1 MTWHRLFAQP
11 ASWRPLVEGV
21 AISFVFA
28 WIASQLARAMVRG
41 VLTSLLHDG
50 VAPASHAVRALLR
63 LFGYAIFAIVFALLL
78 VPSLEFVG
86 LQPRA
91 GVHLRTLAAW
101 AFDSGLRVLL
111 ICAVAYAI
119 IRMVGISVARF
130 EHEISIGTGLDAL
143 ERAKRAKT
151 LGAVLTSATTVLVLV
166 TAVLMILREFRID
179 ISPAVTGAGIV
190 GVALGFGAQSL
201 VKDIIGGF
209 FLILE
214 NQVRVGD
221 VASINGTGGLVE
233 AINLRTIVLRDEQG
247 TVHVFPNGSINTL
260 ANLTKDFSYYV
271 INLPIAYG
279 EDPEMVTALLTSIA
293 DGLREEDRFKPFVLG
308 PLEIIGVDD
317 FTENAYRLKVRIK
330 TAPLRQWLV
339 GRELRKRIIR
349 ELTARGIQFWS
360 TQKTIVMPAG
370 AGGQP
375 PAAGSQLHKEAGP
388 P

>member
-1 MTWHRLFAQP
+1 MTLHRLFAQP
-11 ASWRPLVEGV
+11 ASWRPLIGGV

-28 WIASQLARAMVRG
+28 WAAAQIARAMVRG
-41 VLTSLLHDG
+41 VLASLLHEG
-50 VAPASHAVRALLR
+50 LSASTPAVRTLLR

-78 VPSLEFVG
+78 VPAFELVG

-91 GVHLRTLAAW
+91 GVHLRTLASW

-130 EHEISIGTGLDAL
+130 EHEISTATGLDAL
-143 ERAKRAKT
+143 ERAKRART

-166 TAVLMILREFRID
+166 TAVLMILREFKID
-179 ISPAVTGAGIV
+179 ISPAVTGAGII

-221 VASINGTGGLVE
+221 VAAINDTGGLVE
-233 AINLRTIVLRDEQG
+233 SINLRTIVLRDEQG
-247 TVHVFPNGSINTL
+247 TVHVIPNGSITSL
-260 ANLTKDFSYYV
+260 ANRTKDFSYYV
-271 INLPIAYG
+271 INLPVAYG
-279 EDPEMVTALLTSIA
+279 EDPQMIADLLTAIA
-293 DGLREEDRFKPFVLG
+293 DGMRQEDAYQPFILDA
-308 PLEIIGVDD
+308 LEIIGVDV
-317 FTENAYRLKVRIK
+317 FVENAYRLKVRIK
-330 TAPLRQWLV
+330 TAPLRQWFV

-360 TQKTIVMPAG
+360 TQKTILL
-370 AGGQP
+370 P
-375 PAAGSQLHKEAGP
+375 PQGRQ
-388 P
+388 

>member
-1 MTWHRLFAQP
+1 MTWHRFFAQP
-11 ASWRPLVEGV
+11 AAWRPLIEAV
-21 AISFVFA
+21 AITFVIA
-28 WIASQLARAMVRG
+28 WGAAQLARV
-41 VLTSLLHDG
+41 VVCSLLSSMLRDT
-50 VAPASHAVRALLR
+50 VSPSSPPVRALLR
-63 LFGYAIFAIVFALLL
+63 LFGYAIFGIVFVLLL
-78 VPSLEFVG
+78 VPAFELVG
-86 LQPRA
+86 LHPRA

-130 EHEISIGTGLDAL
+130 EHEISIGTDLDAL
-143 ERAKRAKT
+143 ERAKRART

-190 GVALGFGAQSL
+190 GVALGFGAQTL

-247 TVHVFPNGSINTL
+247 TVYVVPNGSISTL
-260 ANLTKDFSYYV
+260 ANLSKDFSYYV
-271 INLPIAYG
+271 INLPLAYG
-279 EDPEMVTALLTSIA
+279 EDPDDVAAIMSGIAEALC
-293 DGLREEDRFKPFVLG
+293 REEAFQPFILA
-308 PLEIIGVDD
+308 PLEIIGVEE
-317 FTENAYRLKVRIK
+317 FNENALRLKVRIK
-330 TAPLRQWLV
+330 TAPLKQWFV
-339 GRELRKRIIR
+339 GRELRKRINR
-349 ELTARGIQFWS
+349 ELQARGIQMWS
-360 TQKTIVMPAG
+360 PQRTTVVP
-370 AGGQP
+370 
-375 PAAGSQLHKEAGP
+375 HK
-388 P
+388 

>member
-11 ASWRPLVEGV
+11 ASWRPLVEGI

-28 WIASQLARAMVRG
+28 WVASQLARAMVRG
-41 VLTSLLHDG
+41 VLTSVLRDG
-50 VAPASHAVRALLR
+50 LTPSSPAVRALLR
-63 LFGYAIFAIVFALLL
+63 LFGYAIFLIVFVLLL
-78 VPSLEFVG
+78 VPAFEFVG
-86 LQPRA
+86 LHPRA
-91 GVHLRTLAAW
+91 GVHLSTLAAW

-119 IRMVGISVARF
+119 IRMVSISVARF
-130 EHEISIGTGLDAL
+130 EHEISVDTGLDAL
-143 ERAKRAKT
+143 ERAKRART
-151 LGAVLTSATTVLVLV
+151 LGAVLTSATTVLVLI

-233 AINLRTIVLRDEQG
+233 AINLRTIILRDERG
-247 TVHVFPNGSINTL
+247 TVHVVPNGSINSL
-260 ANLTKDFSYYV
+260 ANLSKDFSYYV
-271 INLPIAYG
+271 INLPVAYG
-279 EDPEMVTALLTSIA
+279 EDPQMVADLLTAIA
-293 DGLREEDRFKPFVLG
+293 DGMRQEDAYQPFILG
-308 PLEIIGVDD
+308 PLEIVGVDD
-317 FTENAYRLKVRIK
+317 FIENAYRLKVRIK
-330 TAPLRQWLV
+330 TAPLRQWVV

-360 TQKTIVMPAG
+360 TQKTILMPATSF
-370 AGGQP
+370 QP
-375 PAAGSQLHKEAGP
+375 PAASSQLHKEAP
-388 P
+388 PP

>member
-28 WIASQLARAMVRG
+28 WIASQLARRMVRG
-41 VLTSLLHDG
+41 LLASLVQDNI
-50 VAPASHAVRALLR
+50 APSSHAVRTLLR
-63 LFGYAIFAIVFALLL
+63 LFGHAIFVIVFVLLL

-130 EHEISIGTGLDAL
+130 EHEISVDTGLDAL
-143 ERAKRAKT
+143 ERAKRART
-151 LGAVLTSATTVLVLV
+151 LGAVLRSVTTVLVLV
-166 TAVLMILREFRID
+166 IAVLMILREFRID
-179 ISPAVTGAGIV
+179 ISPAVTGAGII

-221 VASINGTGGLVE
+221 VVSINSTGGLVE

-247 TVHVFPNGSINTL
+247 TVHVFPNGAINTL
-260 ANLTKDFSYYV
+260 ANLSKDFSYYV

-279 EDPEMVTALLTSIA
+279 EDPEMVTELLKKIA
-293 DGLREEDRFKPFVLG
+293 GGLCEEDQFKPFILG

-339 GRELRKRIIR
+339 GRELRKRIVQ

-360 TQKTIVMPAG
+360 TQKTIVMPP
-370 AGGQP
+370 Q
-375 PAAGSQLHKEAGP
+375 SRQ
-388 P
+388 

>member
-1 MTWHRLFAQP
+1 MMWHRLFAQP
-11 ASWRPLVEGV
+11 ATWRPIVEAV
-21 AISFVFA
+21 AMTFVLA
-28 WIASQLARAMVRG
+28 WVAAHLARVMVRG
-41 VLTSLLHDG
+41 ALGSMLRETVTPSS
-50 VAPASHAVRALLR
+50 PAVRALLR

-78 VPSLEFVG
+78 VPAFEIVG
-86 LQPRA
+86 LHPRA
-91 GVHLRTLAAW
+91 GIHLRTLASW

-119 IRMVGISVARF
+119 IRMVGISVTRF
-130 EHEISIGTGLDAL
+130 EHEISIGTDLDAL
-143 ERAKRAKT
+143 ERAKRART

-166 TAVLMILREFRID
+166 TAVLMILREFHID

-247 TVHVFPNGSINTL
+247 TVYVFPNGSINTL
-260 ANLTKDFSYYV
+260 ANLSKDFSYYV
-271 INLPIAYG
+271 INLPVAYG
-279 EDPEMVTALLTSIA
+279 EDPDMVTALLTSIA
-293 DGLREEDRFKPFVLG
+293 DGMREEDAFKPFILE
-308 PLEIIGVDD
+308 PLQIIGVDD
-317 FTENAYRLKVRIK
+317 YTENAYRLKVRIK

-339 GRELRKRIIR
+339 GRELRRRIIR
-349 ELTARGIQFWS
+349 ELTSRGIQFWS
-360 TQKTIVMPAG
+360 TQKTIVMPAA
-370 AGGQP
+370 AGKPPATSSQP
-375 PAAGSQLHKEAGP
+375 PAAG
-388 P
+388 

>member
-63 LFGYAIFAIVFALLL
+63 LFGYAIFALVFALLL

-233 AINLRTIVLRDEQG
+233 AINLRTIVLRDEEG
-247 TVHVFPNGSINTL
+247 TVHVFPNGEVKTL
-260 ANLTKDFSYYV
+260 ANKSKDFAYYV
-271 INLPIAYG
+271 ITFGIGYD
-279 EDPEMVTALLTSIA
+279 EDPERVMAAMRDAAASIEA
-293 DGLREEDRFKPFVLG
+293 DAAFKPHILA
-308 PLEIIGVDD
+308 PLEIYGIDAFQDSQVV
-317 FTENAYRLKVRIK
+317 LKARIK
-330 TAPLRQWLV
+330 TVPLKQWLI
-339 GRELRKRIIR
+339 GRDLRKRMAKVFA
-349 ELTARGIQFWS
+349 ERGIAPP
-360 TQKTIVMPAG
+360 TGRMIVTVDKV
-370 AGGQP
+370 
-375 PAAGSQLHKEAGP
+375 SSS
-388 P
+388 

>member
-1 MTWHRLFAQP
+1 MTWHGLFSQP
-11 ASWRPLVEGV
+11 ATWRPLVEGLAMAFVLAWV
-21 AISFVFA
+21 AA
-28 WIASQLARAMVRG
+28 QLARGMVRG
-41 VLTSLLHDG
+41 VL
-50 VAPASHAVRALLR
+50 ASMLREAVTPSGPAVRTLLR

-78 VPSLEFVG
+78 VPSFEVVG
-86 LQPRA
+86 LHPRG

-111 ICAVAYAI
+111 ICAVSYAI

-130 EHEISIGTGLDAL
+130 EHEISIGTDLDAL
-143 ERAKRAKT
+143 ERAKRART

-179 ISPAVTGAGIV
+179 VSPALTGAGIV
-190 GVALGFGAQSL
+190 GIALGFGAQSL

-233 AINLRTIVLRDEQG
+233 SINLRTIVLRDERG

-279 EDPEMVTALLTSIA
+279 EDPEMVTGLLTAIA
-293 DGLREEDRFKPFVLG
+293 DGMRKEDAFKPFILE

-317 FTENAYRLKVRIK
+317 YTENAYRLKIRIK

-360 TQKTIVMPAG
+360 TQKTILMPPA
-370 AGGQP
+370 ASHQP
-375 PAAGSQLHKEAGP
+375 PAAS
-388 P
+388 

>member
-1 MTWHRLFAQP
+1 MTWHRLFAEP
-11 ASWRPLVEGV
+11 ATWRPLVEGI

-28 WIASQLARAMVRG
+28 WVAAHLARTVVRG
-41 VLTSLLHDG
+41 VLASLLHDTL
-50 VAPASHAVRALLR
+50 VPSSPAVRTMLR
-63 LFGYAIFAIVFALLL
+63 LFGYAIFLIMFVLLL
-78 VPSLEFVG
+78 VPAFEFVG
-86 LQPRA
+86 LRPRA

-130 EHEISIGTGLDAL
+130 EHEISIDTGLDAL
-143 ERAKRAKT
+143 ERAKRART
-151 LGAVLTSATTVLVLV
+151 LGAVLSSVTTALVLI

-233 AINLRTIVLRDEQG
+233 AINLRTIVLRDEKG

-271 INLPIAYG
+271 IDLPVAYG
-279 EDPEMVTALLTSIA
+279 EDPEMVTGLLTSIA
-293 DGLREEDRFKPFVLG
+293 DGMRQEDAFRPFILE

-317 FTENAYRLKVRIK
+317 YAENAYRLKVRIK
-330 TAPLRQWLV
+330 TAPLRQWFV
-339 GRELRKRIIR
+339 GRELRKRIVR

-360 TQKTIVMPAG
+360 TQKTIVMPAASG
-370 AGGQP
+370 QPRASSGQP
-375 PAAGSQLHKEAGP
+375 PAS
-388 P
+388 